1 MIATAALAATLLFHD
16 EFRGKALNT
25 NVWYRCFPYA
35 DENAGCSNG
44 PPYDLE
50 WFLAQNVTV
59 GGGQVQLTALEQS
72 IDGYNY
78 SSGMIESGPT
88 PYRSAGFSYLYGYAE
103 ARASFPPGAGMWPA
117 FWLLPVNGSWPP
129 EIDAMEWQGGTPT
142 IDYVTFHWQ
151 DAKGHRHQSGT
162 PYDTGVDLSAAPH
175 VYGVDWQ
182 PRAITWYFDGKPV
195 KRFTNAALIPNVP
208 MYVILDLAIGGWI
221 SFPNP
226 STVFP
231 ATMSVD
237 YVRVWSRKPG

>member
-1 MIATAALAATLLFHD
+1 
-16 EFRGKALNT
+16 
-25 NVWYRCFPYA
+25 
-35 DENAGCSNG
+35 
-44 PPYDLE
+44 
-50 WFLAQNVTV
+50 
-59 GGGQVQLTALEQS
+59 
-72 IDGYNY
+72 
-78 SSGMIESGPT
+78 
-88 PYRSAGFSYLYGYAE
+88 
-103 ARASFPPGAGMWPA
+103 MWPA

-182 PRAITWYFDGKPV
+182 PHAITWYFDGKPV
-195 KRFTNAALIPNVP
+195 KRSTNAALIPNVP
-208 MYVILDLAIGGWI
+208 MYVILDLAVGGWI

-237 YVRVWSRKPG
+237 YVRVWNRKPG